1 MEIRI
6 LNMLMKKVIWV
17 LRKLNIVAIV
27 IRTQMIVTKMM
38 TKFLSIANRVNQ
50 TLTLTQVIRT
60 VIKTLR

>member
-1 MEIRI
+1 
-6 LNMLMKKVIWV
+6 MLMKKVIWV